1 MNRKL
6 VLLLIPL
13 MLLPMAGF
21 GYAHWT
27 DKVTK
32 QIKLHAGTV
41 EVEIIQF
48 HVDECNSYDVSC
60 DDVIWI
66 VGEYPITDTTLN
78 PHYDPDV
85 TYELIIEKTY
95 DEDDQLIEIYITADP
110 VYPGWRLEFKML
122 IHNKGRLSVRSLFVN
137 WNWTGPL
144 VDEPD
149 WLVDQPYPND
159 RNVPICLLPPLGKY
173 EETQWL
179 HDDVAFPDCPS
190 PCTDKSHY
198 TVGSPETTAV
208 LKPSKCLMVKEVI
221 WFDCQEHQEEIQC
234 HWFRLAKEIGF
245 YQYTPDE
252 PWSSVGED
260 DQGTSGP

>member
-1 MNRKL
+1 MNKKL

-13 MLLPMAGF
+13 MLMPLAGF

-48 HVDECNSYDVSC
+48 HVDSCNSYDVSC

-66 VGEYPITDTTLN
+66 VGEYPINDTTLN
-78 PHYDPDV
+78 PHYDPTV
-85 TYELIIEKTY
+85 TYELIIEKVK
-95 DEDDQLIEIYITADP
+95 DAEGEIIEIYITADP
-110 VYPGWRLEFKML
+110 VYPDWRLEFKML
-122 IHNKGRLSVRSLFVN
+122 IHNKGRLAVRSFFVH

-144 VDEPD
+144 VDDPC
-149 WLVDQPYPND
+149 WLVEQPYPDD
-159 RNVPICLLPPLGKY
+159 RLVPECITY
-173 EETQWL
+173 DETQFT
-179 HDDVAFPDCPS
+179 HDYATYPDCEGVL
-190 PCTDKSHY
+190 CTDKTHY
-198 TVGSPETTAV
+198 TIASPETTAV
-208 LKPSKCLMVKEVI
+208 LKPSQCLLVKEVI
-221 WFDCQEHQEEIQC
+221 EFNSQEHQEEIQC

-245 YQYTPDE
+245 FQYTPLE
-252 PWSSVGED
+252 PWSSVGET